1 MYRKLWAQTKLG
13 RVLCHPL
20 HHTLMSAHKIYWI
33 SVRKIEPTEKWQM
46 FGCGSLLA
54 QSAFVCFRSIFT
66 FGISCIPTSPHVD
79 SVLTHPS
86 CVHRFQ
92 SHAASIWNC
101 KIKCQTL
108 CHTLATGYWFF
119 FWNFSSDFSLRPD
132 LTAEQTLSQRIAE
145 FQMRLQYLESM
156 YRARQEDVAILS
168 QYISMPSPNNDGT
181 NVTIS
186 GPLLDALS
194 PETRSMLRNMSLP
207 GQKLPSSLRLPT
219 AFHFL
224 PHLLD
229 DHSSLRPA
237 FLMSRGRQAVS
248 MVLGVPTVK
257 RDKQSYLMST
267 LHNIITNMEE
277 DEQNETM
284 IVVFVGETDIEYVQL
299 VAKQIEVRFATYVES
314 GLIEVLSPPAA
325 YYPNM
330 EKLKITLNDPPER
343 VKWRSKQNL
352 DFAFLMAYAQPK
364 ATFYVQ
370 LEDDILAKRGF
381 VTIMKNFALEKT
393 MRKDPWFVLD
403 FCQLGF
409 IGKYREQRRLT
420 HESNVLHA
428 FCILN
433 KWTTDEQHERGF
445 LRGWDL
451 AGVCVCVCVCGNGQV
466 KSRRADKWYETYV
479 TSAII
484 GDCSTA
490 ALNPPIQ
497 KFLPFFCEYVWVCV
511 EVT

>member
-1 MYRKLWAQTKLG
+1 
-13 RVLCHPL
+13 
-20 HHTLMSAHKIYWI
+20 
-33 SVRKIEPTEKWQM
+33 
-46 FGCGSLLA
+46 
-54 QSAFVCFRSIFT
+54 
-66 FGISCIPTSPHVD
+66 
-79 SVLTHPS
+79 
-86 CVHRFQ
+86 
-92 SHAASIWNC
+92 
-101 KIKCQTL
+101 
-108 CHTLATGYWFF
+108 
-119 FWNFSSDFSLRPD
+119 
-132 LTAEQTLSQRIAE
+132 
-145 FQMRLQYLESM
+145 M

-194 PETRSMLRNMSLP
+194 PETRSMLRNISSP
-207 GQKLPSSLRLPT
+207 GPKLPSSLRLPT

-229 DHSSLRPA
+229 DQSSLRPA

-267 LHNIITNMEE
+267 LQNLITNMED

-299 VAKQIEVRFATYVES
+299 VAKQIEVRFPAYVEA
-314 GLIEVLSPPAA
+314 GLIEVLSPPLS

-330 EKLKITLNDPPER
+330 DKLKITLNDPPER

-370 LEDDILAKRGF
+370 LEDDILAKRNF

-393 MRKDPWFVLD
+393 MRKVPWFVLD

-409 IGKYREQRRLT
+409 IGECSRSRGWASGYGTMPKFTAKLP
-420 HESNVLHA
+420 

-433 KWTTDEQHERGF
+433 TNKK
-445 LRGWDL
+445 L
-451 AGVCVCVCVCGNGQV
+451 
-466 KSRRADKWYETYV
+466 
-479 TSAII
+479 SA
-484 GDCSTA
+484 
-490 ALNPPIQ
+490 L
-497 KFLPFFCEYVWVCV
+497 FCERIWDEWRVRA
-511 EVT
+511 